1 MYRWRYGHRN
11 VRRARLTFH
20 VMKPSIAIVGCGPSG
35 MATAIMLHDNGFDVT
50 LLDQFDQPGPVGSGL
65 MLQPSGL
72 SVLESIGLRHRAEY
86 LGQRIDGMLGR
97 LAISGKKVLDIR
109 YQHLADD
116 LYGIAIHRAALFDVL
131 YEAVLARGL
140 TVQTRSSVSQ
150 LQYLDIA
157 ANGVSNHKVRL
168 MGHDC
173 QQIEGDFDLVIDAS
187 GAQSQLTQYA
197 LKAPRR
203 RHLNYGAFWTTVRL
217 EGTTFDR
224 SVLEQRYERSSVMV
238 GVLPCGVIPGQTP
251 SGQSLAEEHTDLATF
266 FWSIKASDVEYTR
279 VNGLDAWKQ
288 QVMRI
293 WPETEELLVQ
303 ISDWGQLIH
312 AEYSHHTLQSPYG
325 QQIAFVGDCAHATS
339 PQLGQGANMG
349 LIDAYALSSAIN
361 EAFESENQSL
371 DDALRAYAKSRRT
384 HVKFYQAACYFLTPF
399 YQSDSRLLPFLRD
412 LMFEP
417 TARIPFMR
425 KQITAL
431 GSGAMFSSLAG
442 GKLK

>member
-11 VRRARLTFH
+11 VRRKGLTFH

-35 MATAIMLHDNGFDVT
+35 MATAIMLYDNGFDVT

-65 MLQPSGL
+65 MLQPTGL
-72 SVLESIGLRHRAEY
+72 SVLEHLGLRHRAES

-97 LAISGKKVLDIR
+97 LALSGKKVLDIR
-109 YQHLADD
+109 YKSLADD

-131 YEAVLARGL
+131 FEAVKARGL
-140 TVQTRSSVSQ
+140 SIRTGSTVKQ
-150 LQYLDIA
+150 LQYVEVIED
-157 ANGVSNHKVRL
+157 GVSDKKVRII
-168 MGHDC
+168 GQDD
-173 QQIEGDFDLVIDAS
+173 QAIEGDFDFVIDAS

-197 LKAPRR
+197 RKAPKR
-203 RHLNYGAFWTTVRL
+203 RHLDYGAFWTTVRL
-217 EGTTFDR
+217 KGTAFDR
-224 SVLEQRYERSSVMV
+224 SVLEQRYKRSSVMV
-238 GVLPCGVIPGQTP
+238 GVLPCGVMPVP
-251 SGQSLAEEHTDLATF
+251 KSSDHSSEEEHADLATF
-266 FWSIKASDVEYTR
+266 FWSIKASDVESTR
-279 VNGLDAWKQ
+279 RNGLEAWKQ
-288 QVMRI
+288 EVMRI

-303 ISDWGQLIH
+303 ISDWSQLIH

-349 LIDAYALSSAIN
+349 LIDAYALCKALT
-361 EAFESENQSL
+361 EAFESENANL
-371 DDALRAYAKSRRT
+371 DVALRAYAKKRRT
-384 HVKFYQAACYFLTPF
+384 HVKFYQAACYLLTPF
-399 YQSDSRLLPFLRD
+399 YQSDSRILPFLRD

-442 GKLK
+442 EKLK